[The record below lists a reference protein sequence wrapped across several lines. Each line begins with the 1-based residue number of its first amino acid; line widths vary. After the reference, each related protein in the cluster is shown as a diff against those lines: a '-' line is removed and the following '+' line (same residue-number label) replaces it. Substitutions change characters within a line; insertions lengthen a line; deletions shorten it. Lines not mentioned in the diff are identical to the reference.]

1 MVKYIVFD
9 FDGTLANSLE
19 LFIAGYNDLAAKE
32 GYREVKIEDI
42 DFLSKMTIPER
53 CRHLNFPMRNIPVA
67 ATKIYRY
74 LRKSE
79 KGLPLYSGIQD
90 MLDQLNQQGLKL
102 AIISSNATDIISR
115 SLKTHQIDYIDDILC
130 SKHIFSKDKLM
141 KKLMNKYKLKP
152 SDVLYVG
159 DEERD
164 ILASKKAGIKVVW
177 VAWGYDDEEI
187 ALKAKPDFIARQPL
201 DVLTIAES
209 IKKSSK

>member
-32 GYREVKIEDI
+32 GYREVKKEDI
-42 DFLSKMTIPER
+42 DSLSKMTIPER
-53 CRHLNFPMRNIPVA
+53 CRHLNFPMRNIPLA
-67 ATKIYRY
+67 ATKLYRY

-79 KGLPLYSGIQD
+79 RGLPLYSGVKE
-90 MLDQLNQQGLKL
+90 MLDQLHQQGLKV

-115 SLKTHQIDYIDDILC
+115 SLQDHQISYVDDILC

-141 KKLMNKYKLKP
+141 KKLMAKYKVQP
-152 SDVLYVG
+152 SEVLYVG

-177 VAWGYDDEEI
+177 VDWGYDDEAI
-187 ALKAKPDFIARQPL
+187 ALKASPDFIARQPS
-201 DVLTIAES
+201 DILTAVAE
-209 IKKSSK
+209 IQ